1 MEHWFNLVNQCSNS
15 FVNQSLDFI
24 NFLWFLPNVHLLSQ
38 YPIQDTTLNSVDLYY
53 AFLGSSLLWQ
63 VFRFFVSEDTD
74 NLEFCLGFYIRS

>member
-1 MEHWFNLVNQCSNS
+1 MEHWFNLVNQRSDS

-24 NFLWFLPNVHLLSQ
+24 NFPWLLPNVLLLPQ

-63 VFRFFVSEDTD
+63 VF
-74 NLEFCLGFYIRS
+74 

>member
-1 MEHWFNLVNQCSNS
+1 MEHWFNLVNQHNDS

-24 NFLWFLPNVHLLSQ
+24 NFPWFLPNVLLLPQ

-63 VFRFFVSEDTD
+63 VF
-74 NLEFCLGFYIRS
+74 